1 MALVLM
7 IVGLLVLL
15 ALRVPV
21 AISLLVPSL
30 VYVAIEPTANLAT
43 AAQQFTSGVN
53 DFALLAVPLFIL
65 LGNLAN
71 ESGISDRLY
80 NAGVAWIGH
89 VRGSLGYV
97 NIGTSFGFS
106 WMSGAAIADAAAM
119 GRVQVPAMVKRG
131 YPRSFSLG
139 ITGASSLIAP
149 MIPPSIPAIIY
160 AVTAGVSVGALFVAG
175 ILPALVLIAA
185 LCLMVFVQTRKND
198 ELRLPKAAWSERG
211 KTLAASLPAA
221 GAAVVVLG
229 GILSGVF
236 TPTEASGIGV
246 VYLFIV
252 AICYRAVTWRSLY
265 RMLLTTVET
274 SGSVLLIVASAALF
288 GWVLARERAPQ
299 IAADFILNFTD
310 NQFVFLIMVNIFLLI
325 IGAVLEPTA
334 AILIL
339 VPVLAPMADSFGV
352 NPTHFA
358 VMVIFNLILGLLTP
372 PVGLVL
378 FVLSSVTG
386 APVKEVIKGV
396 IPFFIPMLA
405 TLLVISMVPAL
416 STWLPSLLGFN

>member
-1 MALVLM
+1 MALVIM

-30 VYVAIEPTANLAT
+30 VYVTIEPTANLAT

-175 ILPALVLIAA
+175 LLPAMVLIAS

-211 KTLAASLPAA
+211 KTLLASLPAA

-246 VYLFIV
+246 VYLFVV

-310 NQFVFLIMVNIFLLI
+310 NPFVFLIMVNIFLLI

-339 VPVLAPMADSFGV
+339 VPVLAPMADSFGI

-396 IPFFIPMLA
+396 VPFFIPMLA
-405 TLLVISMVPAL
+405 TLIVISMVPAL
-416 STWLPSLLGFN
+416 STWLPTMFGFK